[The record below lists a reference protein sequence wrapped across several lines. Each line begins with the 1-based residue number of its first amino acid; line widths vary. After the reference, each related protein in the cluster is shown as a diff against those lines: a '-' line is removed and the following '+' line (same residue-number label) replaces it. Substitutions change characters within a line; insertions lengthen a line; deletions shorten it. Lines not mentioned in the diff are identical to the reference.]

1 MPSSPVCSPT
11 AERSASAVVRYDIED
26 RFTLRFAGAAS
37 HTAAE
42 LLDVW
47 CPIIQDSPVQRVVA
61 MALEA
66 PGAYTLTRDPDHG
79 NRMLHAR
86 VSGNTVA
93 AFALRYTVERRG
105 LRAMLDPA
113 CVRTLETPALFGREL
128 SAEQFVD
135 VNDTTR
141 ALARDV
147 IGAETNIL
155 EQARYIYDHV
165 SGAMTYNA
173 AEQSWKGS
181 TEHALTCSVG
191 NCNDI
196 HALFI
201 SLCRSVGI
209 PARLVLGQ
217 AFEPPAPGEEACDLC
232 GYHCWAEFFAPGL
245 GWLPADASC
254 ACKYGK
260 EHLFGNLEMNHVAW
274 SIGRDVLLAPPQRGD
289 RVLFFAGPYAEADGR
304 PCSVERA
311 IRFVEQI

>member
-1 MPSSPVCSPT
+1 MPSSVTCSPS
-11 AERSASAVVRYDIED
+11 AERSTSGVVRYDIED
-26 RFTLRFAGAAS
+26 RFTVAS
-37 HTAAE
+37 DQTVAE
-42 LLDVW
+42 RLDVW
-47 CPIIQDSPVQRVVA
+47 CPIIQDSPVQRVLA

-66 PGAYTLTRDPDHG
+66 PDAYTLTRDPDLG
-79 NRMLHAR
+79 NRVLHAR
-86 VSGNTVA
+86 VLANTVS
-93 AFALRYTVERRG
+93 AFAVRYTVERRR
-105 LRAMLDPA
+105 LSVMLDPA
-113 CVRTLETPALFGREL
+113 CVGTLETPVLFRREL
-128 SAEQFVD
+128 SAERFVD

-147 IGAETNIL
+147 VGAETNIL
-155 EQARYIYDHV
+155 EQARRIYDHV

-173 AEQSWKGS
+173 AKQSWRGS

-196 HALFI
+196 YALFV

-209 PARLVLGQ
+209 AARLALGQ
-217 AFEPPAPGEEACDLC
+217 AFEPPPPGEEACDLC

-260 EHLFGNLEMNHVAW
+260 GHLFGDLEMNHVAW

-304 PCSVERA
+304 PCPVERA
-311 IRFVEQI
+311 IRFEEQA